1 MGDNF
6 LNLPNSEIDE
16 KCFQLIVSILEEYG
30 NLEINKLIPHLL
42 ANTKNTKNSKY
53 KNVLTYFKVNHSG
66 IVRFLEKYFAFTIV
80 KDEKNINILLN
91 KENIHLKP
99 FVNDW
104 IFVDNDYYENL
115 KSI

>member
-1 MGDNF
+1 MGENF
-6 LNLPNSEIDE
+6 LNLSNSEIDE

-30 NLEINKLIPHLL
+30 NLEINKLISHLL
-42 ANTKNTKNSKY
+42 TKTKNTKNSKY

-80 KDEKNINILLN
+80 RGEKTINILLN

-99 FVNDW
+99 FINDW
-104 IFVDNDYYENL
+104 VFIDDDYCENL
-115 KSI
+115 